1 MERTSMNEKKPSGN
15 GWPGKEPLF
24 GKTLRQLEEI
34 RDRLG
39 LPSYTPK
46 QVARWLYRG
55 HLQQIAAMTDLSKEV
70 RHILEGRFT
79 PGTAAPTHVSES
91 SDGTKKYLFPPG
103 IESAFIPEEDRAT
116 LCLSTQI
123 GCKMGC
129 RFCWT
134 GKQGF
139 QGNLSP
145 GEILNQYESLPERER
160 ITNFVYMGMG
170 EPLDNLDAVLD
181 SLTILTAPWGYGFS
195 PSRITVS
202 TVGILPGIKR
212 FLEESHCHL
221 AVSLHSPFDEERSL
235 LMPIQHRYPVK
246 EVLEVIRSFDIP
258 KQRRVSFEYIVFE
271 GLNHSP
277 RHVKELARIL
287 QGIRCRINLIRFHSG
302 REQMLLPDGRVLTPA
317 SNEQVLEFQEQL
329 NRKGIRTTIR
339 KSRGQDIEAAC
350 GQLSTKKRNSVLP

>member
-1 MERTSMNEKKPSGN
+1 M
-15 GWPGKEPLF
+15 KEPLY
-24 GKTLRQLEEI
+24 GKTVRQLEEI
-34 RDRLG
+34 QNRLR
-39 LPSYTPK
+39 LPPYAAK
-46 QVARWLYRG
+46 QIARWLYRA
-55 HLQQIAAMTDLSKEV
+55 HIREIQNMTDLSKEV
-70 RHILEGRFT
+70 RRILDEQYLLGLE
-79 PGTAAPTHVSES
+79 PPTHVSES

-145 GEILNQYESLPERER
+145 GEILNQYESLPERDR

-235 LMPIQHRYPVK
+235 LMPIQHRHPVK

-287 QGIRCRINLIRFHSG
+287 QGIRCRINLIRFHSRG
-302 REQMLLPDGRVLTPA
+302 QPVSHPSGMILKPA
-317 SNEQVLEFQEQL
+317 SEQQILQFQELL
-329 NRKGIRTTIR
+329 NEKGIRTTIR

-350 GQLSTKKRNSVLP
+350 GQLSTKHKAMIL